1 MYQVS
6 LTQKK
11 EYVVIPITSIGHTFT
26 FKIKQPYL
34 SSYWQ
39 NITEIIFNPWNFLI
53 TKIWNERRNK
63 IKMIFVS
70 SIAILRKILYVN

>member
-11 EYVVIPITSIGHTFT
+11 KKEYVVIPIIPIGHTFT

-39 NITEIIFNPWNFLI
+39 NITEIIFNQKRI
-53 TKIWNERRNK
+53 QKEKYEMKGETKNNK
-63 IKMIFVS
+63 
-70 SIAILRKILYVN
+70 

>member
-11 EYVVIPITSIGHTFT
+11 EYVVIPIIPIGHTFT

-34 SSYWQ
+34 SLYLQ
-39 NITEIIFNPWNFLI
+39 
-53 TKIWNERRNK
+53 KI
-63 IKMIFVS
+63 
-70 SIAILRKILYVN
+70 